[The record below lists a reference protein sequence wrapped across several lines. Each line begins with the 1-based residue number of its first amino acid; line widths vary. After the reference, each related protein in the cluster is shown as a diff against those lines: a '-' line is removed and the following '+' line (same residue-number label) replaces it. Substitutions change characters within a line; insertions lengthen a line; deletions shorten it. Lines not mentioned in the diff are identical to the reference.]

1 MTGDFEAVAQGIG
14 QTLAITSGAFVV
26 GAGLAVPVA
35 LMRRSPN
42 PGLRLPAT
50 VLVEVLRA
58 VPPIVW
64 LFLIYHGLAQDGLR
78 TGTAQAAILGLGLI
92 ATAYLSEIY
101 RAGLFAV
108 AKGQWE
114 AADALGLPALARYRR
129 VVLPQALVVV
139 IPPAATYA
147 IGLLKDSAIASV
159 IGAQDITFH
168 AFQRTQE
175 TLEGLSI
182 FAVTGALYIVL
193 SLPVAAVARFTD
205 RRLTSRL
212 TR

>member
-1 MTGDFEAVAQGIG
+1 MTGDLGAVAQGIG
-14 QTLAITSGAFVV
+14 QTLAITSGAFGV
-26 GAGLAVPVA
+26 GAVMAVPVA
-35 LMRRSPN
+35 LVRRSPH

-50 VLVEVLRA
+50 VFVEIVRA

-64 LFLIYHGLAQDGLR
+64 LFLIYYGLAQEGLPI
-78 TGTAQAAILGLGLI
+78 GTTRAAIFGLGLV

-101 RAGLFAV
+101 RAGLGAV
-108 AKGQWE
+108 ATGQWD

-129 VVLPQALVVV
+129 VVFPQALVVV

-168 AFQRTQE
+168 AFERTQE

-182 FAVTGALYIVL
+182 FAVTGLVYIAL

-205 RRLTSRL
+205 RRLTTRL